1 MKVSL
6 LILCTSMFFGVFA
19 QVNQLDSLGRKQ
31 GLWTR
36 NWKYSNTTEYEGR
49 FIDGIPIGQFRYYYP
64 EGQVRGIIEH
74 VNARAAYVT
83 FYYENA
89 EVMSEGFY
97 KDQLRDSLW
106 INYDRTGLTLSAERF
121 KEGKLEGKRVVFY
134 LRNQLER
141 GDLRVLSETNYKD
154 SLKNGPFKL
163 FFSSGAIQET
173 GQYLN
178 DLKPGIWKEY
188 NAEGLLDS
196 ERSFELGKLHGWVNI
211 FDETGTVVD
220 RSLYR
225 NGQRLNKKQTQRL
238 LESSKRKGINL
249 NH

>member
-36 NWKYSNTTEYEGR
+36 NWTYSNTTEYEGR

-163 FFSSGAIQET
+163 FFS
-173 GQYLN
+173 
-178 DLKPGIWKEY
+178 
-188 NAEGLLDS
+188 
-196 ERSFELGKLHGWVNI
+196 
-211 FDETGTVVD
+211 
-220 RSLYR
+220 
-225 NGQRLNKKQTQRL
+225 
-238 LESSKRKGINL
+238 
-249 NH
+249 

>member
-1 MKVSL
+1 MKGLL
-6 LILCTSMFFGVFA
+6 LILCLSFDFGFFA

-31 GLWTR
+31 GIWTR
-36 NWKYSNTTEYEGR
+36 NWKYSNNIEYEGR
-49 FIDGIPIGQFRYYYP
+49 FIDGIPAGQFRYYYP
-64 EGQVRGIIEH
+64 EGQVRSIIEH
-74 VNARAAYVT
+74 VNARAAFVT

-106 INYDRTGLTLSAERF
+106 LNYDRTGLTLSAERF
-121 KEGKLEGKRVVFY
+121 KEGQLEGKRVVFY

-154 SLKNGPFKL
+154 SLKNGSYKL
-163 FFSSGAIQET
+163 YFSSGAIQES

-178 DLKPGIWKEY
+178 DLKTGTWKVFNAKGIV
-188 NAEGLLDS
+188 DS
-196 ERSFELGKLHGWVNI
+196 ERRFESGQLHGWVNI
-211 FDETGTVVD
+211 FDEKGAVID

-238 LESSKRKGINL
+238 LESLKRKGIDL
-249 NH
+249 ND